1 MEKWSAVAQVV
12 APIFAAVLIGI
23 FAKRKKLIH
32 ADAVKGMQQYVMTF
46 GLPCVIFNS
55 CLNASIN
62 AQSLVSFVMVLPI
75 MVLTSVTAFFVLKKR
90 FPYHNMPMLFAAQ
103 ESGMLGIPLYLTLF
117 GAAHMFKIGVMDLA
131 QAFTCISMI
140 AILSADMGE
149 NPKPLD
155 IGKQVLRSPIMI
167 MALLGLLLN
176 LTGAK
181 ATSLG
186 MSIVPVLS
194 EAAAFIAQPVSALM
208 LFSVGYNLSISAGN
222 RDDILR
228 LSAIHFVMLAAA
240 GLVMQGVL
248 CFVPQVEAET
258 RWAVLLYST
267 LPGSYISTTLG
278 RTQAESE
285 FASGVCSV
293 LTIVS
298 LLIFCGIAVCVV

>member
-23 FAKRKKLIH
+23 YAKRKQLIH
-32 ADAVKGMQQYVMTF
+32 TDAVKGMQQYVMSF

-55 CLNASIN
+55 CLNASVN

-75 MVLTSVTAFFVLKKR
+75 MVAASLTAFFVLRKR

-117 GAAHMFKIGVMDLA
+117 GAAHMFKIGVLDLA
-131 QAFTCISMI
+131 QALTCIPMI

-149 NPKPLD
+149 NPKPLN
-155 IGKQVLRSPIMI
+155 ILMQVLRSPILI
-167 MALLGLLLN
+167 MAVLGLVLN
-176 LTGAK
+176 LSGAK
-181 ATSLG
+181 DTAAGASV
-186 MSIVPVLS
+186 VPVLS
-194 EAAAFIAQPVSALM
+194 EAATFIAQPVSALM
-208 LFSVGYNLSISAGN
+208 LFSVGYNLSISSGN

-240 GLVMQGVL
+240 GLLMQGIL
-248 CFVPQVEAET
+248 CLLPQVEAET
-258 RWAVLLYST
+258 RWAILLYST

-278 RTQAESE
+278 RTQEEAE

-298 LLIFCGIAVCVV
+298 LLIFCVIAVCVV

>member
-23 FAKRKKLIH
+23 FAKRRKLISG
-32 ADAVKGMQQYVMTF
+32 DAVKGIQQYVMTF

-55 CLNASIN
+55 CLSASVN
-62 AQSLVSFVMVLPI
+62 AQSLVSFMMVLPI
-75 MVLTSVTAFFVLKKR
+75 MVATSLLAFFMLKKR

-117 GAAHMFKIGVMDLA
+117 GSAHLFKIGVLDLA
-131 QAFTCISMI
+131 QALTCIAMI

-149 NPKPLD
+149 NPKPRD
-155 IGKQVLRSPIMI
+155 IALQILRSPILI
-167 MALLGLLLN
+167 MAVLGLLLN
-176 LTGAK
+176 LSGAK
-181 ATSLG
+181 ETSVG
-186 MSIVPVLS
+186 AGVIPVLS
-194 EAAAFIAQPVSALM
+194 EMAAFVSQPVSALM

-228 LSAIHFVMLAAA
+228 LSAVHFVLLAGV
-240 GLVMQGVL
+240 GLLMQGVL
-248 CFVPQVEAET
+248 CLVPAVEAET
-258 RWAVLLYST
+258 RWAILLYTT
-267 LPGSYISTTLG
+267 LPGSYIATTLG
-278 RTQAESE
+278 RSEKDAE

-298 LLIFCGIAVCVV
+298 LVIFCGIAVCVA

>member
-12 APIFAAVLIGI
+12 APIFAAVFIGI
-23 FAKRKKLIH
+23 FARRKQLISQT
-32 ADAVKGMQQYVMTF
+32 AVKGMQQYVMTF

-62 AQSLVSFVMVLPI
+62 AQSLASFVMVLPL
-75 MVLTSVTAFFVLKKR
+75 MVATSLIAFFPLRKR

-117 GAAHMFKIGVMDLA
+117 GSAHLFKIGVLDLA
-131 QAFTCISMI
+131 QALTCIAMI

-155 IGKQVLRSPIMI
+155 IAKQVLCSPILI

-176 LTGAK
+176 L
-181 ATSLG
+181 SG
-186 MSIVPVLS
+186 MKDTTAGRGVVPVLS
-194 EAAAFIAQPVSALM
+194 EMAAFISQPVSALM
-208 LFSVGYNLSISAGN
+208 LFSVGYNLSMSEGN
-222 RDDILR
+222 RGDILR
-228 LSAIHFVMLAAA
+228 LSAVHFALLAGA
-240 GLVMQGVL
+240 GLVMQGIL
-248 CFVPQVEAET
+248 CLLPQVEAET
-258 RWAVLLYST
+258 RWAILLYST
-267 LPGSYISTTLG
+267 LPGSYIATTLG
-278 RTQAESE
+278 RSKEDAE

-298 LLIFCGIAVCVV
+298 LIVFIVIAICVA